1 MVQNINRAKAFDS
14 ASNYYIKQILQQK
27 NNRQNPGVI
36 ALHRKTSKF
45 QEFYIISSLSSILN
59 YNMLYTHIQNQ
70 QVHINKLYFLCTV
83 QTTHIK
89 KDNFCQKIQTHT
101 YTYIKL
107 QTQEISWRF
116 HHEVL
121 CSSVA
126 LYLVP
131 ESDLMAIC
139 YLIPK

>member
-1 MVQNINRAKAFDS
+1 MVQNINTAKAFDS

-89 KDNFCQKIQTHT
+89 KDNFCPENTNTHI
-101 YTYIKL
+101 YIYKTSDSGNQL
-107 QTQEISWRF
+107 
-116 HHEVL
+116 EV
-121 CSSVA
+121 SS
-126 LYLVP
+126 
-131 ESDLMAIC
+131 
-139 YLIPK
+139 